1 MSEEYN
7 QYGGSIRGK
16 ASLGTMLQEISKV
29 LPAHML
35 NAVGEFRMFVKYIP
49 ANEYGY
55 PDEFEQTVWKVTKE
69 KVRDV

>member
-1 MSEEYN
+1 MSEEHD
-7 QYGGSIRGK
+7 QYGGRVWCR
-16 ASLGTMLQEISKV
+16 ASLGTMLQEIGKV